1 MAKHLTSQRKL
12 RPHNEQSFSANR
24 ETRPPSE
31 LPASSKSARSL
42 LRRVRRRRSPWRC
55 RASTTPFW
63 PVVRVEFLGF
73 QREIL
78 EGNIDAEIENL
89 EAARR
94 EHGSCGLHRFACE
107 DQVGKKHFALPE
119 LLADG
124 VQSQNKAAING
135 FEWVDVLGE
144 GALAEC
150 SGAIGIALKDG
161 LLHRFGKLIGDDDLA
176 SRAFWPSGIARF

>member
-1 MAKHLTSQRKL
+1 VALQGFNYALLAGH
-12 RPHNEQSFSANR
+12 
-24 ETRPPSE
+24 
-31 LPASSKSARSL
+31 RSGQQGGK
-42 LRRVRRRRSPWRC
+42 
-55 RASTTPFW
+55 ADD
-63 PVVRVEFLGF
+63 VRVEFLGF
-73 QREIL
+73 QREIV

-94 EHGSCGLHRFACE
+94 EHGSCGLHRFARE
-107 DQVGKKHFALPE
+107 DQVGKKHFALLE

-135 FEWVDVLGE
+135 FEWVDALGE

-161 LLHRFGKLIGDDDLA
+161 LLHRFGKLIGHDDLA